1 MSEKVEKD
9 AFERLVD
16 RVLSYKPKKA
26 EKKRQKR
33 LLESNHRSGRCYP
46 ARYESAH
53 WRPPP
58 C

>member
-33 LLESNHRSGRCYP
+33 RKAIL
-46 ARYESAH
+46 ARKSKTK
-53 WRPPP
+53 
-58 C
+58 